1 MLNLGLVNNTHG
13 DNEKCFCD
21 GYEGYLFC
29 QTI

>member
-1 MLNLGLVNNTHG
+1 MLNLGLVNDTHG
-13 DNEKCFCD
+13 DKKCFCD